1 MNLLLNICLFSFIVV
16 SSNFKS
22 IIKDTKIFNSTSKSA
37 VDINNKIIIEDYVL
51 TYDKGSVNLNNELK
65 NYDIILNKNTYY
77 TFILLFSDSDFSN

>member
-1 MNLLLNICLFSFIVV
+1 MNLLLNICLFSLIVV

-51 TYDKGSVNLNNELK
+51 TYDKG
-65 NYDIILNKNTYY
+65 
-77 TFILLFSDSDFSN
+77 

>member
-1 MNLLLNICLFSFIVV
+1 MNLLLNICLFSLIVV

-65 NYDIILNKNTYY
+65 NYDIILNKNT
-77 TFILLFSDSDFSN
+77 

>member
-1 MNLLLNICLFSFIVV
+1 MNLLLNICLFSLIVV

-77 TFILLFSDSDFSN
+77 TFILLF

>member
-1 MNLLLNICLFSFIVV
+1 MNLLLNICLFSLIVV

-77 TFILLFSDSDFSN
+77 TFILLFSDSDF